1 MSLWNDNQDDAAGK
15 RHVLSVRQVND
26 AISDA
31 IGQAFPR
38 TIWVRGEVQR
48 FPHDA
53 AQRKHL
59 YFELQETG
67 GSGAA
72 EYQIAMALMGW
83 DRQRYGLDRYVDGTD
98 PDFQITN
105 KLEVCLE
112 CKVDFY
118 AKFGKISLK
127 IVGVDKTFALGKL
140 EARRRE
146 TLAYLTERGLL
157 KKNSELQM
165 PDLPL
170 RIGLI
175 TSAESAAHHDFMTG
189 IAASGW
195 AFEVS
200 LCGARMQGEMLQDEV
215 IAALVMHQA
224 NLVDVIVIT
233 RGGGSRADLS
243 WFDQRDLAVAI
254 AESPVPVITAIGH
267 EIDTSIADLV
277 AHHSCKT
284 PTAAAENLVE
294 IIDNAARRLDDVA
307 AGLLAIIT
315 SRLDEAGRRL
325 LVVEQLPGKAIRILL
340 RSRLGVQDLAGRLMH
355 RVGGNL
361 AGRREN
367 LSHLAARLHTG
378 AHRVI
383 LQNDGLLLGVGPRLS
398 RATLRRLSTA
408 ERELVQQE
416 TRLVR
421 EAPKP
426 ALAAHL
432 QVAQLAEKTRLLDP
446 VRLLARGYSLT
457 VDSEGKTVTN
467 AAWLAAGDS
476 ILTQFAKG
484 QVRSI
489 VQPGSA
495 AGIGPGAGPGSG
507 TRKRK
512 STKGKNRGSKQK
524 ETGQKSLFR

>member
-1 MSLWNDNQDDAAGK
+1 MSLGNDNQGTATDK
-15 RHVLSVRQVND
+15 RQVLSVRQVND

-31 IGQAFPR
+31 IGMAFPR

-53 AQRKHL
+53 AHRKHL

-72 EYQIAMALMGW
+72 DYQIAMALMGW
-83 DRQRYGLDRYVDGTD
+83 DRQRFGLDRYVDGTD

-140 EARRRE
+140 EARRRQ
-146 TLAYLTERGLL
+146 TLAFLTERGLL
-157 KKNSELQM
+157 EKNSAIPM
-165 PDLPL
+165 PELPL

-175 TSAESAAHHDFMTG
+175 TSPESAAHHDFMTG
-189 IAASGW
+189 IQASGW

-200 LCGARMQGEMLQDEV
+200 LHGARMQGEMLQAEV
-215 IAALVMHQA
+215 IAALEKHQA
-224 NLVDVIVIT
+224 KKVDVIVIT

-254 AESPVPVITAIGH
+254 AESPIPVVTAIGH
-267 EIDTSIADLV
+267 EIDTSIADTV
-277 AHHSCKT
+277 SHSSCKT
-284 PTAAAENLVE
+284 PTAAAEFLVE
-294 IIDNAARRLDDVA
+294 IIDFAARRLDDA
-307 AGLLAIIT
+307 AEDLLAMI
-315 SRLDEAGRRL
+315 SNRLDTARRRL
-325 LVVEQLPGKAIRILL
+325 DVAEQLPGLATRALL
-340 RSRLGVQDLAGRLMH
+340 RSRLDVQNLAGRLQN
-355 RVGGNL
+355 RVSGNL
-361 AGRREN
+361 SGRREN
-367 LSHLAARLHTG
+367 LSHLGARLLTG

-383 LQNDGLLLGVGPRLS
+383 LKNEGILQVVGPRLN
-398 RATLRRLSTA
+398 RAALLRLTGA
-408 ERELVQQE
+408 EKDLGQKEN
-416 TRLVR
+416 RLVR

-426 ALAAHL
+426 MVSAQLKL
-432 QVAQLAEKTRLLDP
+432 TQLAEKTRLLDP

-457 VDSEGKTVTN
+457 VDSQGKTLTD
-467 AAWLAAGDS
+467 AAQLKPGDS
-476 ILTQFAKG
+476 ISTQFARGK
-484 QVRSI
+484 VRSI
-489 VQPGSA
+489 VQPGA
-495 AGIGPGAGPGSG
+495 NTGK
-507 TRKRK
+507 TK
-512 STKGKNRGSKQK
+512 STKGKKRGSKQE

>member
-1 MSLWNDNQDDAAGK
+1 MSLWNDTQDDAAEK
-15 RHVLSVRQVND
+15 RQVLSVRQVND

-31 IGQAFPR
+31 IGMAFPS

-48 FPHDA
+48 FPPDA
-53 AQRKHL
+53 AHRKHL

-83 DRQRYGLDRYVDGTD
+83 DRQRYGLGRYVDGTD

-146 TLAYLTERGLL
+146 TLAFLTERGLL
-157 KKNSELQM
+157 NKNSALPM
-165 PDLPL
+165 PELPL

-175 TSAESAAHHDFMTG
+175 TSPESAAHHDFMTG
-189 IAASGW
+189 IVASGW

-200 LCGARMQGEMLQDEV
+200 LCGAKMQGEMLQAEV
-215 IAALVMHQA
+215 IAALENHQA
-224 NLVDVIVIT
+224 NLVDVIIIT

-277 AHHSCKT
+277 AHQSCKT
-284 PTAAAENLVE
+284 PTAAAELLVE
-294 IIDNAARRLDDVA
+294 IIDLAARRLDDA
-307 AGLLAIIT
+307 AEDLLAVIT
-315 SRLDEAGRRL
+315 SRLDEARRRL
-325 LVVEQLPGKAIRILL
+325 QVADQLPGLADRVLL
-340 RSRLGVQDLAGRLMH
+340 SARLGVQELAGHLLH

-361 AGRREN
+361 AGRRES

-383 LQNDGLLLGVGPRLS
+383 MQNDGLLQGVGPRLS
-398 RATLRRLSTA
+398 RAALHRLISV
-408 ERELVQQE
+408 ERELHQQK

-426 ALAAHL
+426 TVAAQL
-432 QVAQLAEKTRLLDP
+432 KLAQLAEKTRLLDP
-446 VRLLARGYSLT
+446 ARLLARGYSLT
-457 VDSEGKTVTN
+457 VDSDGKTITD
-467 AAWLAAGDS
+467 AARLSPGDS
-476 ILTQFAKG
+476 ILTQFAAG

-489 VQPGSA
+489 VQPGS
-495 AGIGPGAGPGSG
+495 GP
-507 TRKRK
+507 RKPK
-512 STKGKNRGSKQK
+512 STKGKKRGSKQE